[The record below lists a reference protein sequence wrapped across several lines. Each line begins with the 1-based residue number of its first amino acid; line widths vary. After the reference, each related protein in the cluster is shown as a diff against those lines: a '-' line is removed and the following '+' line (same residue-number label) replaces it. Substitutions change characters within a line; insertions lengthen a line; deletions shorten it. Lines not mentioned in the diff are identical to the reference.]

1 MINII
6 DKTYEFNLNEYNFD
20 EIYKNYLEK
29 LKQQFKIIYNYILRK
44 KKDKDKE
51 NYESL
56 YLNLKSKTNNI
67 FDFNKWDN
75 KWDKAD
81 KITENVIQ
89 EFEKNGI
96 QNFDMKNIESLVNEF
111 MLKKNENK

>member
-1 MINII
+1 
-6 DKTYEFNLNEYNFD
+6 L
-20 EIYKNYLEK
+20 
-29 LKQQFKIIYNYILRK
+29 
-44 KKDKDKE
+44 
-51 NYESL
+51 
-56 YLNLKSKTNNI
+56 I